1 MGPVVLRLSLSV
13 EKASVMFRSLC
24 VESTCRALCSKMRWS
39 LVGVAL
45 LCSACAAPQAPS
57 GLAGPQ
63 PPPATATYIGTW
75 KLQVEADGLPA
86 QHAPRHR
93 ATTTDD
99 LSEPWSPN
107 YGRGPVRVDTP
118 PAVPAAP
125 AAPEPKAERAA
136 QAPLPAKALAA
147 RQIASLDAEELI
159 RRAIAAHEMR
169 RPD

>member
-1 MGPVVLRLSLSV
+1 
-13 EKASVMFRSLC
+13 MFRSFC
-24 VESTCRALCSKMRWS
+24 VESARRALRSSLRWS

-45 LCSACAAPQAPS
+45 LCNACAAPQAPS

-63 PPPATATYIGTW
+63 PPPATATHIGTW

-93 ATTTDD
+93 ANTTDD
-99 LSEPWSPN
+99 PSEPWSPN
-107 YGRGPVRVDTP
+107 YGRGPERVDTP

-125 AAPEPKAERAA
+125 IVSAPKAVSAA
-136 QAPLPAKALAA
+136 QPLPPPAKALAA
-147 RQIASLDAEELI
+147 RHIASLDAEDII